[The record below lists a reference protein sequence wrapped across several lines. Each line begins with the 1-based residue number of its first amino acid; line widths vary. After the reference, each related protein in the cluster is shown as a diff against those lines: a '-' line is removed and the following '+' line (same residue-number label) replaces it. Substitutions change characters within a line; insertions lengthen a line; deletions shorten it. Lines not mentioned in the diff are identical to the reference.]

1 MGNVEQI
8 TGGKGRQ
15 TMKYDNMK
23 YFIFGTQG
31 ELLEGNEIIVHE
43 NNIALIELNDV
54 VTIETYDCPLNRITV
69 TTGQTFLPGVSIR
82 SKTKHFGCGDI
93 SLHDI
98 SIGDKQYGGI
108 VHHDCFDSVGFH
120 VFYEWFKF
128 FLPKSEPTCYCKEQ
142 FNEVWLP
149 YANKAM
155 KSMVEYF
162 ELQHVYGNAVI
173 TKDLKV
179 EC

>member
-1 MGNVEQI
+1 
-8 TGGKGRQ
+8 
-15 TMKYDNMK
+15 MK

-31 ELLEGNEIIVHE
+31 ELLESNEITVNE
-43 NNIALIELNDV
+43 NNIALIEFNSE
-54 VTIETYDCPLNRITV
+54 VTVETYDCPLNKITV
-69 TTGQTFLPGVSIR
+69 TTGQVLLPGIRIR
-82 SKTKHFGCGDI
+82 SKTKHFGCGDLH
-93 SLHDI
+93 LHDVHV
-98 SIGDKQYGGI
+98 GNKQYGGI

-128 FLPKSEPTCYCKEQ
+128 YLPKKEPMCNCKVQ

-149 YANKAM
+149 YANNAM

-173 TKDLKV
+173 TKDLNIR
-179 EC
+179 C